1 MATRIRRCVA
11 TLLVLAT
18 AIDELDPEQLKTDW
32 NKLLDNDVFC
42 HVITL
47 ATLSTQVSSWC
58 SLMSSDVTS
67 YH

>member
-18 AIDELDPEQLKTDW
+18 VIDELDPEQLKTDW

-47 ATLSTQVSSWC
+47 ATLSTQVSS
-58 SLMSSDVTS
+58 
-67 YH
+67 